1 LRGTNAAIGPG
12 CGSRQVVPGR
22 CLIRRAKAA
31 PDHLPGRPLAWI
43 PKPVLYGDRLVGK
56 LDATADRK
64 AGLLRVNAIH
74 QDVTFDKTMTAVD
87 HEIEDLAYW
96 LGLDLLAGRS

>member
-1 LRGTNAAIGPG
+1 VAWRGDSPRAAR
-12 CGSRQVVPGR
+12 GS
-22 CLIRRAKAA
+22 
-31 PDHLPGRPLAWI
+31 DHLPGRPLAWI
-43 PKPVLYGDRLVGK
+43 PNPVLYGDRLVGK